1 MNNSPSIP
9 VPSPSGRTCV
19 GNYVVLFKDGVTRDE
34 VNALTL
40 IDGFSFPDG
49 KRSYDDNF
57 DKLKII
63 IGAFLASVLTLFR
76 SWPLP

>member
-1 MNNSPSIP
+1 MNNPPSIP

-40 IDGFSFPDG
+40 IDGFSF
-49 KRSYDDNF
+49 

>member
-1 MNNSPSIP
+1 MPLPSEK
-9 VPSPSGRTCV
+9 SYTGR
-19 GNYVVLFKDGVTRDE
+19 YVAWFKSDVTRDE

-49 KRSYDDNF
+49 KRSYDDSF

>member
-9 VPSPSGRTCV
+9 APSPSGKTYT

-34 VNALTL
+34 VNALNL
-40 IDGFSFPDG
+40 IDGFSFPDD
-49 KRSYDDNF
+49 KRSYDDSF

-63 IGAFLASVLTLFR
+63 IGVFLASVLALFR
-76 SWPLP
+76 S